1 MLKKAMHYIMN
12 HKDVNFTKHS
22 MYYAIPNT
30 PTYFFLFIFLLKMCA
45 HQKWIELFA

>member
-22 MYYAIPNT
+22 MYYAISN
-30 PTYFFLFIFLLKMCA
+30 IFLLKMCA
-45 HQKWIELFA
+45 HQKRIELFA